1 MALPHELRPT
11 ETTVTPRSG
20 EGEDAAITHVPSDAD
35 ARAYEVPRAG
45 LEGTLA
51 PLIDGL
57 DLSNLQRRSLR
68 ARWLDQ
74 VLWMDAA
81 ASRAH
86 RWYHTLRLVTVV
98 GAVLIPALISLDIRD
113 EWGSLLRGATFA
125 LSLVVAICAAVE
137 EFFHFGERWRHYR
150 QFSEELKIEGWKFLQ
165 LTGPYRR
172 FSPNHSAAYPRFAAR
187 VEAIIER
194 DVEVYMTDVAR
205 DDDDDDEKKKN
216 DP

>member
-11 ETTVTPRSG
+11 ETTAEPRSR
-20 EGEDAAITHVPSDAD
+20 EAEAAAVTQAPPDTD
-35 ARAYEVPRAG
+35 ARAYAVPGKG
-45 LEGTLA
+45 LEGALA
-51 PLIDGL
+51 PLIDQL
-57 DLSNLQRRSLR
+57 DLSDLQRRSLR

-74 VLWMDAA
+74 VVWMDAA
-81 ASRAH
+81 AARAQ
-86 RWYHTLRLVTVV
+86 RWYHVLRLLTVV
-98 GAVLIPALISLDIRD
+98 GAVLIPALISLDVRD
-113 EWGSLLRGATFA
+113 EYGWLLRGGTFA

-172 FSPNHSAAYPRFAAR
+172 FSPSHSAAYPRFAGR

-194 DVEVYMTDVAR
+194 DVEIYMTDVAR
-205 DDDDDDEKKKN
+205 EEDDEEKKKE
-216 DP
+216 DS

>member
-11 ETTVTPRSG
+11 ETTVEPRSREV
-20 EGEDAAITHVPSDAD
+20 EGAAVTHVPPETD
-35 ARAYEVPRAG
+35 ARAYAVPAKG
-45 LEGTLA
+45 LEGALA
-51 PLIDGL
+51 PLIDEL
-57 DLSNLQRRSLR
+57 DLSDLQRRSLR

-74 VLWMDAA
+74 VVWMDAA
-81 ASRAH
+81 ATRAH
-86 RWYHTLRLVTVV
+86 HWYHGLRLVTVV
-98 GAVLIPALISLDIRD
+98 GAVLIPALISLDLRD
-113 EWGSLLRGATFA
+113 EYGSLLRGGTFA

-172 FSPNHSAAYPRFAAR
+172 FSPSHSAAYPRFAAR

-205 DDDDDDEKKKN
+205 EEEDEEKKK
-216 DP
+216 DDS

>member
-11 ETTVTPRSG
+11 ETGVEPGSR
-20 EGEDAAITHVPSDAD
+20 DAEAAAVSRIPPDTE
-35 ARAYEVPRAG
+35 ARAYEVPLRG
-45 LEGTLA
+45 LEHTLA

-57 DLSNLQRRSLR
+57 DLSDLQRRSLR

-74 VLWMDAA
+74 VVWMDAA
-81 ASRAH
+81 ATRAH
-86 RWYHTLRLVTVV
+86 RWYHGLRLITVV
-98 GAVLIPALISLDIRD
+98 GAVLIPALISLDLGNGHG
-113 EWGSLLRGATFA
+113 WLLRGGTFA

-172 FSPNHSAAYPRFAAR
+172 FSPSHSAGYPRFAAR

-194 DVEVYMTDVAR
+194 DVEVYITDVVR
-205 DDDDDDEKKKN
+205 EEDDGEKKK
-216 DP
+216 DDS

>member
-11 ETTVTPRSG
+11 ETTAEPRSR
-20 EGEDAAITHVPSDAD
+20 EVEAAAVTQVPPDTD
-35 ARAYEVPRAG
+35 ARAYEVPATG
-45 LEGTLA
+45 LEGALA
-51 PLIDGL
+51 PLIDQL
-57 DLSNLQRRSLR
+57 DLSDLQRRSLR

-74 VLWMDAA
+74 VVWMDAA
-81 ASRAH
+81 ATRAH
-86 RWYHTLRLVTVV
+86 RWYLSLRLVTVV
-98 GAVLIPALISLDIRD
+98 GAVLIPALISLDLGD
-113 EWGSLLRGATFA
+113 DYAAYLRGATFV

-172 FSPNHSAAYPRFAAR
+172 FSPSHSAAYPRFAAR

-194 DVEVYMTDVAR
+194 DVEIYMTDVAGE
-205 DDDDDDEKKKN
+205 DEGEDKKKE
-216 DP
+216 DS